1 MFRHLVI
8 HHPKPEYVDEVLA
21 SMGRAAAAGQG
32 VPGLVEMG
40 PWRSTVDDRLIG
52 FALWESEAA
61 YAAGRDRVFAV
72 VADDPF
78 DVWLARPSEAFRT
91 NLA

>member
-1 MFRHLVI
+1 
-8 HHPKPEYVDEVLA
+8 
-21 SMGRAAAAGQG
+21 
-32 VPGLVEMG
+32 MG

-61 YAAGRDRVFAV
+61 YAAGRDRIFAV

-91 NLA
+91 DLD